1 MCILTNQNNLPT
13 CAVNP
18 NSTHKTKTVGLEMV
32 IQACFNMSIFKYCK
46 SFHNSNK
53 RTKMSNELVTM
64 PNGTEVVSMAVTV
77 TNMSAT
83 TNQNDYAETLNVAA
97 EYITAIKWQEGG
109 TKSPIPF
116 YGKYLGFID
125 VQKID
130 TVTGELKIIKTAQ
143 LMGGFSE
150 NGVIKNAFYVAAQAT
165 LVGALEQLFR

>member
-1 MCILTNQNNLPT
+1 
-13 CAVNP
+13 
-18 NSTHKTKTVGLEMV
+18 
-32 IQACFNMSIFKYCK
+32 
-46 SFHNSNK
+46 
-53 RTKMSNELVTM
+53 MSNELVTM

-109 TKSPIPF
+109 TKNPIPF
-116 YGKYLGFID
+116 YGKFLGFINAEKVD
-125 VQKID
+125 Q
-130 TVTGELKIIKTAQ
+130 TTGEVKTIKTAQ

-165 LVGALEQLFR
+165 LVGALEQIVSLGLTSNLLKITCLGTKPNKHGGATCVFSVIPLIKNS

>member
-1 MCILTNQNNLPT
+1 
-13 CAVNP
+13 
-18 NSTHKTKTVGLEMV
+18 
-32 IQACFNMSIFKYCK
+32 
-46 SFHNSNK
+46 
-53 RTKMSNELVTM
+53 MSNELVTM

-109 TKSPIPF
+109 TKNPIPF

-130 TVTGELKIIKTAQ
+130 TTGEVKTIKTAQ

-165 LVGALEQLFR
+165 LVGALEQIVSLGLTTNLLKITCLGTKPNKHGGATCVFSVIPLIKNS

>member
-1 MCILTNQNNLPT
+1 
-13 CAVNP
+13 
-18 NSTHKTKTVGLEMV
+18 
-32 IQACFNMSIFKYCK
+32 
-46 SFHNSNK
+46 
-53 RTKMSNELVTM
+53 MSNELVTM

-109 TKSPIPF
+109 TKNPIPF

-130 TVTGELKIIKTAQ
+130 QTTGEVKTIKTAQ

-165 LVGALEQLFR
+165 LVGALEQIVSLGLTTNLLKITCLGTKPNKHGGATCVFSVIPLIKNS